1 VNLKTRILGVSA
13 GVALAVGMAGPAF
26 AGAPVVETGATAFD
40 RGSMSSRG
48 SCSTMLIG
56 TVVNSSKTLGM
67 SSAEHDLTISAKG
80 YPRSAADAAGQ
91 RVGECAVRTSVGFS
105 GGTPS
110 GLGDT
115 VFKYI
120 AKIGTKLT
128 SGAADC
134 NRTEGADSDE
144 RPLAGKMSV
153 AFTDGSKLDAYVRV
167 QGFDTVVKDK
177 LWMTGIVAK
186 GEAVGATVGGNVWFS
201 AAYKAKTATGY
212 YGSPVDDDPKT
223 SFDESG
229 LLDPAKALA
238 PGYATEFG
246 FMAVNALGCNNDLDS
261 DGVVDAG
268 AEATQA
274 AQIGRAVGD
283 EWFAGG
289 FSGATDLPGIDLI
302 GLGAGTADGT
312 VLASALGSTAD
323 GINFLL

>member
-1 VNLKTRILGVSA
+1 
-13 GVALAVGMAGPAF
+13 MAGPAF
-26 AGAPVVETGATAFD
+26 AAAPVVGTGETAFD
-40 RGSMSSRG
+40 MGTVASRG
-48 SCSTMLIG
+48 GCSTMLIG
-56 TVVNSSKTLGM
+56 TVVNLTKTLGM
-67 SSAEHDLTISAKG
+67 TSAEHDLTISAKG
-80 YPRSAADAAGQ
+80 YPRSAADAAAL
-91 RVGECAVRTSVGFS
+91 RVGECAVRTSAGFS

-110 GLGDT
+110 GLGDY
-115 VFKYI
+115 VYKYI
-120 AKIGTKLT
+120 AKVGTKLT
-128 SGAADC
+128 SGGADC

-153 AFTDGSKLDAYVRV
+153 GFTDLTKLDAYIRV
-167 QGFDTVVKDK
+167 QGFDTVAKDK
-177 LWMTGIVAK
+177 LWLTGIVAK
-186 GEAVGATVGGNVWFS
+186 GEGVGATIGGNVWFS
-201 AAYKAKTATGY
+201 AAYKAKTATGH
-212 YGSPVDDDPKT
+212 YGSLVADDAKT

-229 LLDPAKALA
+229 LQLQSKALA

-289 FSGATDLPGIDLI
+289 LSGATDLPGIDLI

-312 VLASALGSTAD
+312 VLTSALGTTAD